1 MSWYEGEAMD
11 QGWYEIIHHTADVGL
26 RVHGPH
32 LRHVFEKAALG
43 FYDLM
48 AGLTAIEER
57 QVRHV
62 HVEAEALDE
71 LLVRWLSELLYLFD
85 VENFLGKKVAVVLE
99 PSWHV
104 KATVHGEVFDPQ
116 RHELKLLYKAVTYHM
131 ASVEFRNGFWTA
143 QVIFDI

>member
-1 MSWYEGEAMD
+1 MSWREGEAME
-11 QGWYEIIHHTADVGL
+11 QGFYEIIDHTADVGL

-32 LRHVFEKAALG
+32 LAHVFEKAALG

-48 AGLTAIEER
+48 VGLTAVEER

-62 HVEAEALDE
+62 RVEAEALDE

-85 VENFLGKKVAVVLE
+85 VEGFLGKKVTVVLE
-99 PSWHV
+99 PSWQL
-104 KATVHGEVFDPQ
+104 KATVHGELFDPQ
-116 RHELKLLYKAVTYHM
+116 RHELKLLYKAVTYHK
-131 ASVEFRNGFWTA
+131 ASVEFRDGSWTA